1 MGLCLTSLQHLL
13 VSLTSCILT
22 SVGTEIQKEQ
32 SSGQNPVLPA
42 QQGLTVF
49 RHAQNTQRQTH
60 NPLYRHRLLANK
72 AALLLRDIFVVQ
84 NKGML
89 DIAFL

>member
-1 MGLCLTSLQHLL
+1 MG
-13 VSLTSCILT
+13 I
-22 SVGTEIQKEQ
+22 EIQKEQ

-42 QQGLTVF
+42 QQDLTVF
-49 RHAQNTQRQTH
+49 RHAQNMQYQTH
-60 NPLYRHRLLANK
+60 NPLYRHRLLANE
-72 AALLLRDIFVVQ
+72 AMLLLRDVFVVQ